1 MAGNILQNR
10 SANRARF
17 PDDPAFKALRVGDIE
32 GYHRAIQGREVIDF
46 RGADL
51 RGCDM
56 RNVDLSRVLLRDAY
70 LREADLRGCDLR
82 KHDLEGCSI
91 YNAKISGAFFPDN
104 IPAEE
109 IRLSLEYGTRL
120 RTRKERSPSGG

>member
-1 MAGNILQNR
+1 MAEPTVRNLPTQ
-10 SANRARF
+10 RARF
-17 PDDPAFKALRVGDIE
+17 PDDPAFKAIRVGDVE
-32 GYHRAIQGREVIDF
+32 GYHRAIQGRQVIDF

-56 RNVDLSRVLLRDAY
+56 RNMDLSRVLLRDAY

-109 IRLSLEYGTRL
+109 IRLSLEYGTRM
-120 RTRKERSPSGG
+120 RVRKDRPAGQ

>member
-1 MAGNILQNR
+1 MPGNVIKSQ
-10 SANRARF
+10 SPNRARF
-17 PDDPAFKALRVGDIE
+17 PDDPAFKALRVGDVE
-32 GYHRAIQGREVIDF
+32 GYHRAIQGRQTIDF

-56 RNVDLSRVLLRDAY
+56 RNLDLSRVLLRDAY

-82 KHDLEGCSI
+82 NHDLEGCSI
-91 YNAKISGAFFPDN
+91 YNAKISGAFFPEN

-109 IRLSLEYGTRL
+109 IRLSLEYGTRM
-120 RTRKERSPSGG
+120 RARKDRKPTE